1 MIIMLNNSTRRP
13 GFRKVW
19 TNISQSVRDHSTVPR
34 FSERWGGK
42 RRRRRRR
49 RRRRMRADEEDDEEK
64 GARTHVT
71 PLDIATKDSISII

>member
-1 MIIMLNNSTRRP
+1 M
-13 GFRKVW
+13 W

-42 RRRRRRR
+42 RRRR